1 MECNQPGAG
10 RTTLDHAQIGQA
22 LTILS
27 VRVPKTSGEWERWLE
42 EIGFIAG
49 EQVRLMAK
57 AIPGGDPMVVR
68 VGQSTFALRRA
79 EAACIEVMP
88 VNLANSVDSVNSVA
102 INEKSIVM
110 KGSQA

>member
-42 EIGFIAG
+42 EIGFVPG
-49 EQVRLMAK
+49 ERVELLARAM
-57 AIPGGDPMVVR
+57 PGGDPLAIR
-68 VGQSTFALRRA
+68 VGQSTFALRCA

-88 VNLANSVDSVNSVA
+88 MSTPGA
-102 INEKSIVM
+102 
-110 KGSQA
+110 QA

>member
-42 EIGFIAG
+42 EIGFVPG
-49 EQVRLMAK
+49 ERVELLARAM
-57 AIPGGDPMVVR
+57 PGGDPLAIR
-68 VGQSTFALRRA
+68 VGQSTFALRCA

-88 VNLANSVDSVNSVA
+88 MST
-102 INEKSIVM
+102 
-110 KGSQA
+110 KGAQA

>member
-42 EIGFIAG
+42 EIGFVPG
-49 EQVRLMAK
+49 ERVELLARAM
-57 AIPGGDPMVVR
+57 PGGDPLAIR
-68 VGQSTFALRRA
+68 VGQSTFALRCA
-79 EAACIEVMP
+79 EAAGIEVMP
-88 VNLANSVDSVNSVA
+88 MSTQGA
-102 INEKSIVM
+102 
-110 KGSQA
+110 QA

>member
-1 MECNQPGAG
+1 MECNQPDAG

-42 EIGFIAG
+42 EIGFVPG
-49 EQVRLMAK
+49 ERVELLARAM
-57 AIPGGDPMVVR
+57 PGGDPLAIR
-68 VGQSTFALRRA
+68 VGQSTFALRCA

-88 VNLANSVDSVNSVA
+88 MSTQGA
-102 INEKSIVM
+102 
-110 KGSQA
+110 QA

>member
-42 EIGFIAG
+42 EIGFVPG
-49 EQVRLMAK
+49 ERVELLARAM
-57 AIPGGDPMVVR
+57 PGGDPLAIR
-68 VGQSTFALRRA
+68 VGQSTFALRCA
-79 EAACIEVMP
+79 EAACIEIMP
-88 VNLANSVDSVNSVA
+88 VSTHGA
-102 INEKSIVM
+102 
-110 KGSQA
+110 QA